1 LEDRDFIDVDQAF
14 PEWVDL
20 SLKNR
25 EFVLDLPAI

>member
-20 SLKNR
+20 SLKK
-25 EFVLDLPAI
+25 EEYKLDIPNV